1 MSKEIT
7 DEEFNTALAEYIVD
21 KEISENSLDNESI
34 LEDFLTKE
42 NIILLSISFVIL
54 IIIII
59 FVVKTLKLKKL

>member
-1 MSKEIT
+1 M
-7 DEEFNTALAEYIVD
+7 
-21 KEISENSLDNESI
+21 NSLTSKIKNLKSWLIDVRRDLHKTPELG
-34 LEDFLTKE
+34 LEEFLTKE